1 MDLFSPYG
9 EIISAK
15 VSRDL
20 ATGNSK
26 HYGFVQYKTA
36 QAAAA
41 AIANLNGRN
50 LTPTNR
56 LHVSVAKHDETRH
69 SGECDRLY
77 VRNLPLWVSREHLKG
92 VFSEHGTVIEANVL
106 GSKNRGS
113 GAAVQLTVGFVRMST
128 VDEAKK
134 CIRALHGSRAFDES
148 SPVLIRFMENPTMK
162 ASRHTRKQQEQE
174 EGDREMPDGQG
185 LHKAVPA
192 GSQVSANVGTPLFNS
207 GPSST
212 TLSHSSTPA
221 TPVLYQVSP
230 STSAHQMSSMPFVVN
245 GGGGSPS
252 LTAYWNTQMIPST
265 AATAA
270 YSSTGSIRHQVSP
283 ILIGTTS
290 SPVVAAV
297 LPTSGLLC
305 HQSSEPSQSSPTIA
319 VSTSSTPARP
329 HLTSPF
335 PSSGDLVFE
344 GVYDEATLS
353 YVIHRQT
360 GCTVASYLS
369 FDNKQYVRL
378 TDPSAHW
385 HVQHELNGK
394 PMSNEMTLSV
404 TIL

>member
-1 MDLFSPYG
+1 
-9 EIISAK
+9 
-15 VSRDL
+15 
-20 ATGNSK
+20 
-26 HYGFVQYKTA
+26 
-36 QAAAA
+36 
-41 AIANLNGRN
+41 
-50 LTPTNR
+50 
-56 LHVSVAKHDETRH
+56 
-69 SGECDRLY
+69 
-77 VRNLPLWVSREHLKG
+77 
-92 VFSEHGTVIEANVL
+92 
-106 GSKNRGS
+106 
-113 GAAVQLTVGFVRMST
+113 MST
-128 VDEAKK
+128 VDEAKN

-148 SPVLIRFMENPTMK
+148 SPVLIRFMENPSMK
-162 ASRHTRKQQEQE
+162 ASRHTRKQQENE
-174 EGDREMPDGQG
+174 EGPPSGEMDVQA
-185 LHKAVPA
+185 LHMAMPS
-192 GSQVSANVGTPLFNS
+192 GSQVSAHVGTPLFNS

-221 TPVLYQVSP
+221 TPGLYQVSP
-230 STSAHQMSSMPFVVN
+230 STSAQQMSSVPFVVN
-245 GGGGSPS
+245 GGGVSPS
-252 LTAYWNTQMIPST
+252 LTAYWNAQIIPST

-270 YSSTGSIRHQVSP
+270 YSSGSIRHQVSP

-305 HQSSEPSQSSPTIA
+305 NQSSEPSQSSPTIA

-329 HLTSPF
+329 HHTSPF

-369 FDNKQYVRL
+369 FESKQYVRL

-394 PMSNEMTLSV
+394 PMSNETTLSV

>member
-1 MDLFSPYG
+1 MDLFAPYG

-26 HYGFVQYKTA
+26 HYGFVQFKRA
-36 QAAAA
+36 QSAAA

-77 VRNLPLWVSREHLKG
+77 VRNLPLWVTRDHLKG

-106 GSKNRGS
+106 GNKNRGS

-128 VDEAKK
+128 VDEAKN

-148 SPVLIRFMENPTMK
+148 SPVLIRFMENPSMK
-162 ASRHTRKQQEQE
+162 ASRHTRKQQENE
-174 EGDREMPDGQG
+174 EGMPGEMDVQA
-185 LHKAVPA
+185 LHMAIPS
-192 GSQVSANVGTPLFNS
+192 GSQVSAHVGTPLFNS

-230 STSAHQMSSMPFVVN
+230 STIAHQMSSVPFV
-245 GGGGSPS
+245 GGVSPS
-252 LTAYWNTQMIPST
+252 LTAYWNSHIIPST

-270 YSSTGSIRHQVSP
+270 YSSGSIRHQVSP

-290 SPVVAAV
+290 TPVVAAV

-305 HQSSEPSQSSPTIA
+305 NQSSEPSQSSPTIA

-329 HLTSPF
+329 PHHASPF

-360 GCTVASYLS
+360 GCAVASYLS
-369 FDNKQYVRL
+369 FESKQYVRL

-394 PMSNEMTLSV
+394 PMSNETTLSV